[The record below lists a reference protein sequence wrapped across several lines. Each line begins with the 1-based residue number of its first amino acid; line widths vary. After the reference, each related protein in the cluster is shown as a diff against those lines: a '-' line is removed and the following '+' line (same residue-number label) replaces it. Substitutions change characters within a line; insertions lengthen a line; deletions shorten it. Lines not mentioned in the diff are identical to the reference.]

1 MPKLNNYPMKV
12 RKIRKGTLFGTGFLV
27 LTLSFWVLS
36 FVKNK
41 QNKKNYLL
49 VIRWE
54 YTSEKSNVKVISFS
68 YVLSFSV
75 LNSNQVSY

>member
-12 RKIRKGTLFGTGFLV
+12 RKIRKSTLFGTGFLV

-54 YTSEKSNVKVISFS
+54 YASENSNVKVISFS
-68 YVLSFSV
+68 EVLSFSV
-75 LNSNQVSY
+75 LNSN